1 MAKHA
6 AAAQTTTTAGV
17 RLRRL
22 GANII
27 DMRTRRRWRPPNA
40 PVWPFL
46 IDMVITF
53 SVVLL
58 GTWLFHKMRGG

>member
-6 AAAQTTTTAGV
+6 TAEQTSTATV
-17 RLRRL
+17 RIRPP
-22 GANII
+22 GANIV
-27 DMRTRRRWRPPNA
+27 DMRTRQRWRPPNA
-40 PVWPFL
+40 PAWPFL
-46 IDMVITF
+46 LDIVITL